1 MMRMKT
7 TKRLTL
13 IAVFSAMLCSC
24 GSLFQ
29 TVADQAAAIQP
40 GMSKQEVVNILGQSK
55 YKSLDRNFE
64 QWEYR
69 TQLNNGDFDVVK
81 IEFKDGCVIRMD
93 SYREVLHH
101 FPEPPHKK

>member
-1 MMRMKT
+1 MKT
-7 TKRLTL
+7 IKQLSL
-13 IAVFSAMLCSC
+13 IAVLSAMLCSC
-24 GSLFQ
+24 GSLFK

-40 GMSKQEVVNILGQSK
+40 GMSKQEVINILGPSR
-55 YKSLDRNFE
+55 YKSLDRNYE

-81 IEFKDGCVIRMD
+81 IEFKDDRVIRMD

-101 FPEPPHKK
+101 FPEPKK

>member
-1 MMRMKT
+1 MKT
-7 TKRLTL
+7 IKQLTF
-13 IAVFSAMLCSC
+13 IAVLSAMLCSC

-40 GMSKQEVVNILGQSK
+40 GMSKQEVVNILGQSR
-55 YKSLDRNFE
+55 YKSLDRNYE

-69 TQLNNGDFDVVK
+69 TELNNGDFDVVK

-101 FPEPPHKK
+101 FPEHPRN

>member
-1 MMRMKT
+1 MKT
-7 TKRLTL
+7 IKQISL
-13 IAVFSAMLCSC
+13 IAVLSAMLSSC
-24 GSLFQ
+24 GSLFK

-40 GMSKQEVVNILGQSK
+40 GMSKQEVVNILGQSR

-81 IEFKDGCVIRMD
+81 IEFKDGRVIRMD

-101 FPEPPHKK
+101 FPEHQHK